1 MKINDLIST
10 IKTKIINKITCE
22 KINIEDKTYLHL
34 KHKNF
39 DKTKYHIKIIIKSN
53 QLKEI
58 SKIDANKLIYSLITD
73 ELNKEIHSL
82 QILIN

>member
-39 DKTKYHIKIIIKSN
+39 DKKKYHIKIIIKSN